1 MKIKANETFLN
12 ELKSFENVA
21 ENEASK
27 KMIEKIRTNFENLEI
42 PNGELLTTLKD
53 DANFLN
59 AIEKSMEKMKTASI
73 RENKVDEKAFANKI
87 LTGIENGRFENSI
100 DSIDFPTSTEIAIK
114 RSWEDNQYVLKY
126 FRRTV
131 RTAVPYTNQAQNA
144 TSVSANVQVGDLD
157 KEEQALEIGY
167 AVIQGDF
174 IYKYQK
180 VDKKDIM
187 EARNAGTEIE
197 LVNEIFAELVQQVI
211 NRLVYGILQIGAIR
225 KGVQFIKPISQRAS
239 TYTAQSLTLGGLR
252 LAVSQTVGNDKIL
265 FINPTDYNTIATN
278 GAAGAA
284 FEFLTKQELISHLG
298 VSDIVVLKY
307 IIKPIVYEN
316 QSYFLR
322 MNTMETFRNFIMAK
336 NKEELLAEV
345 FCGGDLP
352 LSTNAKIFNYTA
364 ITLVIALGA
373 GAVTTGVIADGS
385 YSFTTGTVIEKNVAV
400 ATAAATF
407 AVIPNGTYIATLQSA
422 GNYLLLPVV
431 SA

>member
-1 MKIKANETFLN
+1 MKIKTNETFLN
-12 ELKSFENVA
+12 ELQSFEAVA

-27 KMIEKIRTNFENLEI
+27 KMIEKIRANFENLEI
-42 PNGELLTTLKD
+42 PNGELMTALKD

-73 RENKVDEKAFANKI
+73 RDTKIDEKAFANKI

-100 DSIDFPTSTEIAIK
+100 DTIEFPTSTEIAIK
-114 RSWEDNQYVLKY
+114 RSWEDNQDVLKY

-131 RTAVPYTNQAQNA
+131 RTAVPYTDQAQNA
-144 TSVSANVQVGDLD
+144 KNVSANVQIGDLD
-157 KEEQALEIGY
+157 KEEQAL
-167 AVIQGDF
+167 VISYSVIPGDF

-211 NRLVYGILQIGAIR
+211 NRLVYGILEIGAIR
-225 KGVQFIKPISQRAS
+225 KGVQFVKPISQRAS
-239 TYTAQSLTLGGLR
+239 VYTAQALNLAGLR

-265 FINPTDYNTIATN
+265 FINPTDYNTITTN
-278 GAAGAA
+278 GAAGANFA
-284 FEFLTKQELISHLG
+284 FLTKQELITLLG
-298 VSDIVVLKY
+298 VSDVVVLKY
-307 IIKPIVYEN
+307 ISKPIIYEN

-352 LSTNAKIFNYTA
+352 LSANATIYNYVA
-364 ITLVIALGA
+364 ITITVTLGVV
-373 GAVTTGVIADGS
+373 AVTTGTIADGT
-385 YSFTTGTVIEKNVAV
+385 YKFTDGSVTENATIGTLAGVF
-400 ATAAATF
+400 T
-407 AVIPNGTYIATLQSA
+407 VIPNGTYIATLQSV

-431 SA
+431 I

>member
-1 MKIKANETFLN
+1 MKIKTNETFLN
-12 ELKSFENVA
+12 ELKSFEAVA

-27 KMIEKIRTNFENLEI
+27 KMIEKIRANFENLEI
-42 PNGELLTTLKD
+42 PNGELLATLKD

-73 RENKVDEKAFANKI
+73 RENRVDEKAFANKI

-100 DSIDFPTSTEIAIK
+100 ETIDFPTSTEIAIK
-114 RSWEDNQYVLKY
+114 RSWEDNQDVLKY

-131 RTAVPYTNQAQNA
+131 RTAVPYTDQAQNA
-144 TSVSANVQVGDLD
+144 KNVSANVQIGDLD
-157 KEEQALEIGY
+157 KEEQDLEIRY

-174 IYKYQK
+174 INKYQK

-225 KGVQFIKPISQRAS
+225 KGVQFVKPISQRAA
-239 TYTAQSLTLGGLR
+239 TYTAQALNLAGLR

-265 FINPTDYNTIATN
+265 FINPTDYNTITVN
-278 GAAGAA
+278 GAAGANFA
-284 FEFLTKQELISHLG
+284 FLTKQELITLLG
-298 VSDIVVLKY
+298 ISDVVVLKY
-307 IIKPIVYEN
+307 IDKPIVYEN

-352 LSTNAKIFNYTA
+352 LSANATIYNYVP
-364 ITLVIALGA
+364 ITITVTLGVV
-373 GAVTTGVIADGS
+373 AVTTGTIADGT
-385 YSFTTGTVIEKNVAV
+385 YKFTDGSVTENAAIATLAGTF
-400 ATAAATF
+400 T
-407 AVIPNGTYIATLQSA
+407 VIPNGTYIATLQSV

-431 SA
+431 I

>member
-1 MKIKANETFLN
+1 MKIKANENFLN

-42 PNGELLTTLKD
+42 PNGELLETLKD

-59 AIEKSMEKMKTASI
+59 AIEKSMEKMKTATI

-100 DSIDFPTSTEIAIK
+100 NTIDFPASTEIAIK
-114 RSWEDNQYVLKY
+114 RSWENNQDVLKY

-131 RTAVPYTNQAQNA
+131 RTAVPYTDQVQNA

-157 KEEQALEIGY
+157 KEEQALVINY
-167 AVIQGDF
+167 SVIQGDF

-239 TYTAQSLTLGGLR
+239 TYTAQALTLGGLR

-352 LSTNAKIFNYTA
+352 LSANATIFNYTA
-364 ITLVIALGA
+364 ITLVITLGA
-373 GAVTTGVIADGS
+373 GEVTTGTIANGT
-385 YSFTTGTVIEKNVAV
+385 YSFTNGSVIESVAI
-400 ATAAATF
+400 ASKLGTF
-407 AVIPNGTYIATLQSA
+407 TTIPNGSYIATLQST

-431 SA
+431 A

>member
-1 MKIKANETFLN
+1 MKIKTNENFLN
-12 ELKSFENVA
+12 ELKSFEAVA

-27 KMIEKIRTNFENLEI
+27 KMIEKIRENFENLEI
-42 PNGELLTTLKD
+42 PSGELLATIKED
-53 DANFLN
+53 SNFLN

-73 RENKVDEKAFANKI
+73 RENRVDEKAFASKI

-100 DSIDFPTSTEIAIK
+100 DTLDFPTSTEIAIK
-114 RSWEDNQYVLKY
+114 RSWEDNQDVLKY

-131 RTAVPYTNQAQNA
+131 RTAVPYTDQAQNVKA
-144 TSVSANVQVGDLD
+144 VSANVQIGDLD
-157 KEEQALEIGY
+157 KEEQDLDIRY

-211 NRLVYGILQIGAIR
+211 NRLVYGILQVGAIR

-239 TYTAQSLTLGGLR
+239 TYTAQALNLAGLR

-265 FINPTDYNTIATN
+265 FINPTDYNTVTTN
-278 GAAGAA
+278 GAAGANFA
-284 FEFLTKQELISHLG
+284 FLTKQELITLLG
-298 VSDIVVLKY
+298 VSDVVVLKY
-307 IIKPIVYEN
+307 INKPIVYEN

-352 LSTNAKIFNYTA
+352 LSANATIYNYVA
-364 ITLVIALGA
+364 ITITVTLGVIAVTA
-373 GAVTTGVIADGS
+373 GTIADGS
-385 YSFTTGTVIEKNVAV
+385 YTFTDGNVVEKNVAI
-400 ATAAATF
+400 ATSAGTF
-407 AVIPNGTYIATLQSA
+407 TVIPDGTYIATLQSV

-431 SA
+431 V

>member
-1 MKIKANETFLN
+1 MKIKTNETFLN
-12 ELKSFENVA
+12 ELKSFEAVA

-27 KMIEKIRTNFENLEI
+27 KMIEKIRANFENLEI
-42 PNGELLTTLKD
+42 PNGELLETLKD
-53 DANFLN
+53 DTNFLN

-73 RENKVDEKAFANKI
+73 RDTKVDEKAFANKI

-100 DSIDFPTSTEIAIK
+100 ETIEFPTSTEIAIK
-114 RSWEDNQYVLKY
+114 RSWENNQDVLKY

-131 RTAVPYTNQAQNA
+131 RTAVPYTDQAQNA
-144 TSVSANVQVGDLD
+144 KAVSANVQIGDLD
-157 KEEQALEIGY
+157 KEEQDLQISY
-167 AVIQGDF
+167 SVIPGDF

-187 EARNAGTEIE
+187 EARNSGTEIE
-197 LVNEIFAELVQQVI
+197 LVNEIFGELVQQVI

-225 KGVQFIKPISQRAS
+225 KGVQFVKPISQRAS
-239 TYTAQSLTLGGLR
+239 VYTAQALNLAGLR

-265 FINPTDYNTIATN
+265 FINPTDYNTITTN
-278 GAAGAA
+278 GAAGANFA
-284 FEFLTKQELISHLG
+284 FLTKQELITLLG
-298 VSDIVVLKY
+298 ISDVVVLKY
-307 IIKPIVYEN
+307 IDKPIVYEN

-352 LSTNAKIFNYTA
+352 LSANATIYNYVA
-364 ITLVIALGA
+364 ITITVTLGVV
-373 GAVTTGVIADGS
+373 AVTTGTIADGTYKFTDGS
-385 YSFTTGTVIEKNVAV
+385 VTENAAIGTLAGVFTT
-400 ATAAATF
+400 
-407 AVIPNGTYIATLQSA
+407 IPNGTYIATLQSV

-431 SA
+431 V

>member
-1 MKIKANETFLN
+1 MKIKTNETFLN
-12 ELKSFENVA
+12 ELKSFEAVA

-27 KMIEKIRTNFENLEI
+27 KMIEKIRANFENLEI
-42 PNGELLTTLKD
+42 PNGELLATLKD
-53 DANFLN
+53 DSNFLN

-73 RENKVDEKAFANKI
+73 RETKVDEKAFANKI

-100 DSIDFPTSTEIAIK
+100 ETIDFPTSTEIAIK
-114 RSWEDNQYVLKY
+114 RAWEDNQDVLKY
-126 FRRTV
+126 FKRTV
-131 RTAVPYTNQAQNA
+131 RTAVPYTDQAQNA
-144 TSVSANVQVGDLD
+144 KAVSANVQIGDLD
-157 KEEQALEIGY
+157 KEEQAL
-167 AVIQGDF
+167 VINYSVIPGDF

-225 KGVQFIKPISQRAS
+225 KGVQFVKPISQRAS
-239 TYTAQSLTLGGLR
+239 TYSAQSLTLAGLR

-265 FINPTDYNTIATN
+265 FINPTDYNTITTN
-278 GAAGAA
+278 GAAGANFA
-284 FEFLTKQELISHLG
+284 FLTKQELITLLG
-298 VSDIVVLKY
+298 ITDVVVLKY
-307 IIKPIVYEN
+307 IDKPIVYEN

-352 LSTNAKIFNYTA
+352 LSANATIYNYVA
-364 ITLVIALGA
+364 ITITVTLGVV
-373 GAVTTGVIADGS
+373 AVTTVTIADGTYKFTDGS
-385 YSFTTGTVIEKNVAV
+385 VTENAAIATSAGVFTT
-400 ATAAATF
+400 
-407 AVIPNGTYIATLQSA
+407 IPNGTYIATLQSV

-431 SA
+431 V

>member
-1 MKIKANETFLN
+1 MKIKTNETFLN
-12 ELKSFENVA
+12 ELKSFEAVA

-27 KMIEKIRTNFENLEI
+27 KMIEKIRANFENLEI
-42 PNGELLTTLKD
+42 PNGEILETLKD
-53 DANFLN
+53 DTNFLN

-73 RENKVDEKAFANKI
+73 RETKIDEKAFANKI

-100 DSIDFPTSTEIAIK
+100 ETIEFPTSTEIAIK
-114 RSWEDNQYVLKY
+114 RSWENNQDVLKY

-131 RTAVPYTNQAQNA
+131 RTAVPYTDQAQNA
-144 TSVSANVQVGDLD
+144 KAVSANVQIGDLD
-157 KEEQALEIGY
+157 KEEQAL
-167 AVIQGDF
+167 VISYSVIPGDF

-225 KGVQFIKPISQRAS
+225 KGVQFVKPISQRAS
-239 TYTAQSLTLGGLR
+239 VYTAQALNLAGLR

-265 FINPTDYNTIATN
+265 FINPTDYNTITVN
-278 GAAGAA
+278 GAAGANFA
-284 FEFLTKQELISHLG
+284 FLTKQELITLLG
-298 VSDIVVLKY
+298 ISDVVVLKY
-307 IIKPIVYEN
+307 IDKPIIYEN

-352 LSTNAKIFNYTA
+352 LSANATIYNYVA
-364 ITLVIALGA
+364 ITITVTLGVV
-373 GAVTTGVIADGS
+373 AVTAGTIADGTYKFTDGNVTENAAIS
-385 YSFTTGTVIEKNVAV
+385 TLAGVFTT
-400 ATAAATF
+400 
-407 AVIPNGTYIATLQSA
+407 IPNGTYTATLQSV

-431 SA
+431 I

>member
-1 MKIKANETFLN
+1 MKIKANENFLN

-42 PNGELLTTLKD
+42 PNGELLETLKD

-59 AIEKSMEKMKTASI
+59 AIEKSMEKMKTATI
-73 RENKVDEKAFANKI
+73 RENKVDEKSFANKI

-100 DSIDFPTSTEIAIK
+100 NTIDFPQSTEIAIK
-114 RSWEDNQYVLKY
+114 RSWENNQDVLKY

-131 RTAVPYTNQAQNA
+131 RTAVPYTDQVQNA

-157 KEEQALEIGY
+157 KEEQALVINY
-167 AVIQGDF
+167 SVIQGDF

-239 TYTAQSLTLGGLR
+239 TYTAQALTLGGLR

-352 LSTNAKIFNYTA
+352 LSTNATIFNYTA
-364 ITLVIALGA
+364 ITLVITLGA
-373 GAVTTGVIADGS
+373 GEVTTGTIANGT
-385 YSFTTGTVIEKNVAV
+385 YSFTNGSVIESVAI
-400 ATAAATF
+400 ASKLGTF
-407 AVIPNGTYIATLQSA
+407 TTIPNGSYIATLQST

-431 SA
+431 A